1 MSKSG
6 WRHIWENWEPH
17 KSFRM
22 FCNQVIEQ
30 SSIKLTNS
38 TRTLQI
44 CDCSTPY
51 HLFSLKTVLSV
62 LWQPEISR
70 GSGGIKLL
78 EVSGRFSGVG
88 PYPPSKRC
96 LLWEAR
102 LPYRHPPLGGCPQT
116 SLRKNNHCSF
126 IIFANRNHVRNPKK
140 NRLPSAA
147 GWDKINI
154 YKTALLAVFDS
165 LGLDQTRIMLD
176 NYHLNLKVCRN
187 AIHLGCSW
195 RSAPDGSAGQK
206 SFLFFPA
213 VLNKTSG
220 P

>member
-30 SSIKLTNS
+30 SSTKLTNS

-70 GSGGIKLL
+70 GSGGIKLKSETNAQIRHCHVVRRHRHETMKYGALASSGSFSL
-78 EVSGRFSGVG
+78 ECVSLDSSKRSSILLFQTVWHHVLQSIKYTPSRGFGKVFRGGTG

-96 LLWEAR
+96 R
-102 LPYRHPPLGGCPQT
+102 
-116 SLRKNNHCSF
+116 
-126 IIFANRNHVRNPKK
+126 
-140 NRLPSAA
+140 
-147 GWDKINI
+147 
-154 YKTALLAVFDS
+154 
-165 LGLDQTRIMLD
+165 
-176 NYHLNLKVCRN
+176 
-187 AIHLGCSW
+187 W
-195 RSAPDGSAGQK
+195 R
-206 SFLFFPA
+206 
-213 VLNKTSG
+213 
-220 P
+220 